1 MRKLTIEQIEC
12 LIGWPEGTIGYREE
26 KIALQKLIE
35 VANVVGFGRMSQ
47 LAARMERMWTDPDL
61 ILPKQIAIRDDR
73 LEKLRD
79 HNQTKD

>member
-1 MRKLTIEQIEC
+1 MEC

-35 VANVVGFGRMSQ
+35 VANVIGFGRMSQ
-47 LAARMERMWTDPDL
+47 LAASVEKIWIDPDL
-61 ILPKQIAIRDDR
+61 MLPKQIAIRDDR

-79 HNQTKD
+79 QNQAKDR